1 MDVSNVTRKAT
12 KTRRKSSPRPALSQ
26 WIGQLAEEPGV
37 WFLVWA
43 PTRRAARDMVT
54 RDIGAVAPGSI
65 KQVNGPGYFLFRAT
79 VKRTPSLPLAE
90 LQPPTGEYL
99 ILYDPPSEAW
109 IVKRLSEA
117 GDASP
122 TRTGAGSSRD
132 ERVGAPARG
141 KKENEIPIRVER
153 DAS

>member
-1 MDVSNVTRKAT
+1 MDVWTVTRKAT
-12 KTRRKSSPRPALSQ
+12 KKRRRSPQAPVLSQ

-43 PTRRAARDMVT
+43 PTRRAARDMIA
-54 RDIGAVAPGSI
+54 RDIGAVAPRSI

-109 IVKRLSEA
+109 IVKRLSAMETPPA
-117 GDASP
+117 
-122 TRTGAGSSRD
+122 RE
-132 ERVGAPARG
+132 ERPQGGTPSAEVGRG
-141 KKENEIPIRVER
+141 KKANEIPIRV
-153 DAS
+153 DKDVA